1 MAPVVI
7 IKYIMKTH
15 LLGRSRRRGDSEAGR
30 VARTSSDVSSNY
42 NSTGSTKYNSLIN
55 DTVDPAMCLKLTKL
69 QDGSAEGGR
78 MQITSRN
85 VKKWKIIRNIYNSL
99 HPIGRYSIMTLL
111 LRFNYY
117 FMLFWYQ
124 SPSPAKTTA

>member
-1 MAPVVI
+1 
-7 IKYIMKTH
+7 
-15 LLGRSRRRGDSEAGR
+15 
-30 VARTSSDVSSNY
+30 
-42 NSTGSTKYNSLIN
+42 
-55 DTVDPAMCLKLTKL
+55 MCLKLTKL

-85 VKKWKIIRNIYNSL
+85 VKQMEDHQKHLQYYVTSNWY
-99 HPIGRYSIMTLL
+99 YIML

-124 SPSPAKTTA
+124 SPSPAKTTE